1 MQTFSLATPDES
13 LRWPK
18 RLDRAA
24 MVARLGAI
32 REAAEAEGLYWLA
45 DLFEGVDLMPAAT
58 LGKRVIEAMEWL
70 DHEHEPCHSDFC
82 RRLSIVALNLKYLK

>member
-1 MQTFSLATPDES
+1 MQVFALATPDES

-45 DLFEGVDLMPAAT
+45 DFFEGVDLMPAAT
-58 LGKRVIEAMEWL
+58 LGKRGSESREWL
-70 DHEHEPCHSDFC
+70 EHEPGHGE
-82 RRLSIVALNLKYLK
+82 L

>member
-1 MQTFSLATPDES
+1 MQAFALATPDES

-32 REAAEAEGLYWLA
+32 RDEAEAEGLYWLA
-45 DLFEGVDLMPAAT
+45 DLFEGLEQMPAGT

-70 DHEHEPCHSDFC
+70 EHEPGRGEFC
-82 RRLSIVALNLKYLK
+82 RRLSFVALNLKYLK

>member
-1 MQTFSLATPDES
+1 MQAFALATPDES

-32 REAAEAEGLYWLA
+32 REAAEDEGLYWLA
-45 DLFEGVDLMPAAT
+45 DFFEGVDLMPAAT

-70 DHEHEPCHSDFC
+70 DHEPGHGEFC
-82 RRLSIVALNLKYLK
+82 RQLSVVALNLKYLK